1 MEALIAG
8 CLSALEF
15 GELQQHGNMAVLPL
29 FPKSNGGPEYLT
41 LAQALEQRV
50 LRVTEISQSG
60 SVPELQVANQA
71 DVCVLIL
78 DGEELAGAK
87 QNRVLNTTIL
97 LKEKSEMVIPVTC
110 TEQGRWSYSSAE
122 FRDSG
127 VLAAHRLRSSS
138 SASVARSLAA
148 TQRHTSN
155 QGEAWDQIA
164 RLSTESGVRSSTGAM
179 RDVYE
184 AKTAELNDYVKAF
197 PVSPGQRG
205 ILVLVNGRPAGLDL
219 LSRETA
225 YATLHTKLI
234 KSYALDAILQPKS
247 DAQKP
252 SREQAAEFLKHAAL
266 AEEQQYDSVG
276 HGRDYRYKGADVVGS
291 ALVWQQTVVHLAFF
305 AAAESEGSLASSG
318 RRRGFRS

>member
-1 MEALIAG
+1 MEAVIAG

-29 FPKSNGGPEYLT
+29 FPKSDNGPEYLT
-41 LAQALEQRV
+41 LSQALEQHV
-50 LRVTEISQSG
+50 LRVTEVSQAG

-71 DVCVLIL
+71 DIPVLLL

-97 LKEKSEMVIPVTC
+97 LKEKSETLIPVTC
-110 TEQGRWSYSSAE
+110 TEQGRWSYASAE

-148 TQRHTSN
+148 TQRHTSD
-155 QGEAWDQIA
+155 QGAAWSEIA
-164 RLSTESGVRSSTGAM
+164 LMSDVSGVHSSTGAM
-179 RDVYE
+179 RDIYE

-197 PVSPGQRG
+197 PVAPGQRG
-205 ILVLVNGRPAGLDL
+205 MLVIVNGQPAGLDV
-219 LSRETA
+219 LSREAA
-225 YATLHTKLI
+225 YSTLHLKLV

-247 DAQKP
+247 EGHKA
-252 SREQAAEFLKHAAL
+252 SREQAAEFLKQAAST
-266 AEEQQYDSVG
+266 EEQKYDSVG
-276 HGRDYRYKGADVVGS
+276 HGSDYRYKGAEVVGS
-291 ALVWQQTVVHLAFF
+291 ALVWKQTVVHLAFF
-305 AAAESEGSLASSG
+305 AAVKSEGSMASS
-318 RRRGFRS
+318 RRRQGFRS